1 MELVAATLNVAEK
14 EKIRGCHWR
23 PGLPGP
29 HILEVALRARQR
41 QDRKRSVIQWSFE
54 YNVRTGDGT

>member
-1 MELVAATLNVAEK
+1 MELVAATSNVAEK

-29 HILEVALRARQR
+29 HILELALRARQR
-41 QDRKRSVIQWSFE
+41 QE
-54 YNVRTGDGT
+54 